1 MTSMSKIRVRF
12 APSPTGYLHVGGAR
26 TALFNWLYARQ
37 HGGVL
42 LLRIED
48 TDLQRSSPEMV
59 QGILEGLDWLGLDF
73 DEGPFFQSSYVEAH
87 RAAVGQM
94 LEGGSAYRDFTPK
107 EERSDAEI
115 KQQVAEA
122 ARSAPPP
129 NPYRDLDP
137 ATSAAKA
144 AAGEPFVVRFRV
156 PREGTSRFED
166 LVYGVQEREYREIED
181 FVLLRTDGHPL
192 YNLGVVVDDIAMGI
206 TDVIRGQDHLFNTHK
221 QILLY
226 RALGQPIPRFAH
238 LPLILAPGKEKL
250 SKRKHGEI
258 VSLTTYRD
266 RGFLPEAIL
275 NFLALLGWSPESGEY
290 KDREIFSRE
299 ELVRIFSLE
308 RIHKSNAIFN
318 FVEGDPRQWTD
329 QKALW
334 MNGEYIKSLPLDR
347 IVPLVAAEL
356 RHAGIWRERF
366 ASEDVAWF
374 AATVDLLRER
384 YRTLTEFATL
394 GRPYWVE
401 GLDFPFEEPAVEK
414 NLRKDPALRPLLP
427 LLADRLSA
435 LDSFT
440 HATTEEALR
449 QLANEA
455 GVKAGLLINGA
466 RTALTGQ
473 AVGPGIF
480 DVLVAI
486 GPSRTEQR
494 LRHAWS
500 LLG

>member
-1 MTSMSKIRVRF
+1 MSQGNSIRVRF

-37 HGGVL
+37 QGGTL
-42 LLRIED
+42 ILRIED

-59 QGILEGLDWLGLDF
+59 EGILEGLAWLGLDF

-87 RAAVGQM
+87 REAARQM
-94 LEGGSAYRDFTPK
+94 LEAGWAYRDFTPK
-107 EERSDAEI
+107 EERTDAEV

-129 NPYRDLDP
+129 NPYRTLERE
-137 ATSAAKA
+137 TSDAKA
-144 AAGEPFVVRFRV
+144 AAGEPFVIRFRV
-156 PREGTSRFED
+156 PREGTSRFTD
-166 LVYGVQEREYREIED
+166 LVYGLQEREYREIED

-226 RALGQPIPRFAH
+226 QALGQPIPRFAH

-266 RGFLPEAIL
+266 RGFLPDAFL

-290 KDREIFSRE
+290 QDREIFSRE
-299 ELVRIFSLE
+299 EMVRIFSLE

-318 FVEGDPRQWTD
+318 FTEGDARHWTD

-334 MNGEYIKSLPLDR
+334 MNGEYIKTLPLEE
-347 IVPLVAAEL
+347 IVPRV
-356 RHAGIWRERF
+356 
-366 ASEDVAWF
+366 ASELQRAGLWQEQYGGADAAWF
-374 AATVDLLRER
+374 ARTVDLLRER
-384 YRTLTEFATL
+384 YRTLTDFATL

-401 GLDFPFEEPAVEK
+401 GVDFPFEEPAVEK
-414 NLRKDPALRPLLP
+414 NLRKDPALRTLLP
-427 LLADRLSA
+427 ELAERLGA
-435 LDSFT
+435 LGAFT
-440 HATTEEALR
+440 HSTTEEALR
-449 QLANEA
+449 QLAEER

-480 DVLVAI
+480 DVLVAV
-486 GPSRTEQR
+486 GRSRTEQR
-494 LRHAWS
+494 LRHAVS
-500 LLG
+500 LL